1 MNHGTLKPML
11 TTQRSRPKR
20 LSRPQTPPPFRLTDR
35 DVALLQAVAR
45 WRFATSDQL
54 IRYAR
59 ISDPDAS
66 EQNITRRLMALFAH
80 RYLDR
85 PSNQHVQI
93 QAFSHLVYGIGRKGA
108 NLLAELGEDIDP
120 RLKWATKNR
129 RASNA
134 WLLHA
139 LGVTETMILFE
150 ASCAERGNVALRDG
164 ASLVEGF
171 PEATRSLCDPFRL
184 RVTVT
189 DNGKKVPLSVVPDRL
204 LSLVIDNE
212 RRFNFALE
220 LDTGSMSV
228 TGRFARKIAAYRAA
242 YRDDRHREQWG
253 FQGFRVATVTPSEKR
268 IRNMLAAQN
277 AITGGNLIGMFIYTT
292 PQRLNERGPLGP
304 IWITSERDDVSLL
317 EGA

>member
-1 MNHGTLKPML
+1 VNHGTLKGML
-11 TTQRSRPKR
+11 TTQPSRPKR

-35 DVALLQAVAR
+35 DVALVKAVAR

-54 IRYAR
+54 VRYAR
-59 ISDPDAS
+59 IDDPEAS

-85 PSNQHVQI
+85 PANQHI
-93 QAFSHLVYGIGRKGA
+93 QLQSFSHLVYGIGRKGA
-108 NLLAELGEDIDP
+108 QLLAELGEAIDP

-134 WLLHA
+134 WLFHA

-150 ASCAERGNVALRDG
+150 AACTSRQDIAIADGPALLDH
-164 ASLVEGF
+164 F
-171 PEATRSLCDPFRL
+171 PETARSLRDPFRL
-184 RVTVT
+184 RTT
-189 DNGKKVPLSVVPDRL
+189 LKDNNKHVSVSVVPDRL
-204 LSLVIDNE
+204 FSLMLPHE

-228 TGRFARKIAAYRAA
+228 TGRFVRKIEAYHAAFREE
-242 YRDDRHREQWG
+242 RHHLQWG
-253 FQGFRVATVTPSEKR
+253 FKGFRVATVMPSEKR
-268 IRNMLAAQN
+268 IEHMLSAQRH
-277 AITGGNLIGMFIYTT
+277 ITRGRLTGMFIYTT
-292 PQRLNERGPLGP
+292 PQRLNTHGPFAP
-304 IWITSERDDVSLL
+304 IWFTSERDDLALL

>member
-11 TTQRSRPKR
+11 TTQISRPKR

-54 IRYAR
+54 VRFAR

-85 PSNQHVQI
+85 PSNQHVQL
-93 QAFSHLVYGIGRKGA
+93 QAFSHLVYGVGRKGA

-139 LGVTETMILFE
+139 LGVTETMIAFE
-150 ASCAERGNVALRDG
+150 AACAERGDITLRDG
-164 ASLVEGF
+164 TSIMECF
-171 PEATRSLCDPFRL
+171 PESTRRLRDPFRL

-189 DNGKKVPLSVVPDRL
+189 DGGKKVPLSVVPDRL
-204 LSLVIDNE
+204 LSLVIDDV

-228 TGRFARKIAAYRAA
+228 TGRFARKISAYLCA

-268 IRNMLAAQN
+268 IQNMLAAQSV
-277 AITGGNLIGMFIYTT
+277 ISGGKLGGMFIYTT
-292 PQRLNERGPLGP
+292 PQRINAHGPLGP

>member
-1 MNHGTLKPML
+1 ML
-11 TTQRSRPKR
+11 TTHFSRPKR

-54 IRYAR
+54 VRYMR

-66 EQNITRRLMALFAH
+66 EQNVTRRLMALFAH

-85 PSNQHVQI
+85 PSNQHVQL

-139 LGVTETMILFE
+139 LGVTEAMILFE
-150 ASCAERGNVALRDG
+150 AACAMRGDVAVRDGGSLVGDLPEHTRKLRD
-164 ASLVEGF
+164 
-171 PEATRSLCDPFRL
+171 PMRL
-184 RVTVT
+184 RVSIT
-189 DNGKKVPLSVVPDRL
+189 DKGKKIPLSVVPDRL
-204 LSLVIDNE
+204 LSLTLTNE

-228 TGRFARKIAAYRAA
+228 TGRFARKITAYVAAFREE
-242 YRDDRHREQWG
+242 RHREQWG

-268 IRNMLAAQN
+268 IMNMLAAQN
-277 AITGGNLIGMFIYTT
+277 AITSGRLAGMFIYTT
-292 PQRLNERGPLGP
+292 PQRLNAHGPLGP